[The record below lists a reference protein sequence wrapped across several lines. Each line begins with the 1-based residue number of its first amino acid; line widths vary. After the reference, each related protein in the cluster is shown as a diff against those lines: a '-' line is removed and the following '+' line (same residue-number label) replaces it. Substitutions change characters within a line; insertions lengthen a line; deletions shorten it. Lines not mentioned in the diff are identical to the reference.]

1 MQFKPHIFLLFKKL
15 HITIYSMPFYT
26 INLQIYFFFQH
37 SIKYVFFFPDDK
49 KKGNRHQNFS
59 ARSQTNYANGVGIPL
74 YFYTA
79 MEISRT
85 RKAASHATVVV

>member
-37 SIKYVFFFPDDK
+37 SIKYVFFFLMIK
-49 KKGNRHQNFS
+49 KKEQ
-59 ARSQTNYANGVGIPL
+59 A
-74 YFYTA
+74 
-79 MEISRT
+79 
-85 RKAASHATVVV
+85 

>member
-49 KKGNRHQNFS
+49 K
-59 ARSQTNYANGVGIPL
+59 

>member
-1 MQFKPHIFLLFKKL
+1 
-15 HITIYSMPFYT
+15 MPFYT

-37 SIKYVFFFPDDK
+37 SIKYVFFFLMIK
-49 KKGNRHQNFS
+49 KKG
-59 ARSQTNYANGVGIPL
+59 TGIKTFLPVPRPIMLMAWGSPL

>member
-26 INLQIYFFFQH
+26 INLQIYF
-37 SIKYVFFFPDDK
+37 SDDK
-49 KKGNRHQNFS
+49 KKGNRHKNFS